1 MAMAPQSGQ
10 QFPQIVQPRT
20 AATSGGTQR
29 TGAGERVDPTYPSP
43 VTASSKKP
51 IRTGR

>member
-10 QFPQIVQPRT
+10 KFPEVVPPRS

-29 TGAGERVDPTYPSP
+29 TGSGERVDPTTPS
-43 VTASSKKP
+43 AIAANNGKP